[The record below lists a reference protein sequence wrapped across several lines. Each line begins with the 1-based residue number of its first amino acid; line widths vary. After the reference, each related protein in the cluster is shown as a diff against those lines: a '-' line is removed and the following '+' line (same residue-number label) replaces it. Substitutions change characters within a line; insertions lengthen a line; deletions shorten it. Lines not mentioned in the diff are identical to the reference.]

1 MHQEYPAKR
10 GEKIMM
16 KGGKKKRKNIPFEST
31 QEFAFRERNWPVACS
46 EGKAVVRHTYL
57 YLCNLAYRNLLLS

>member
-1 MHQEYPAKR
+1 
-10 GEKIMM
+10 MM